1 MPPLPAPP
9 CTTADVCTTT
19 RSAIVAGTVTGHH
32 LLDVEGYSRTKEL
45 FPNGTY
51 TNSLP
56 FTVGGRSWH
65 ISFYPNGRNP
75 GSADFVSIFLGL
87 EIDQICAEPVA
98 ARVQFSLIDRARKPV
113 PSHSRATELHALF
126 HSTDGF
132 AFGFP
137 QFIKRADLENSEHLK
152 DDRFTIRCDITIAK
166 KLRKERRRALSR
178 FVDVPPSDL
187 HQHLGELLASKE
199 GADVTFHVT
208 GETFQAHRGVLAS
221 RSPVFRAELFGPMTE
236 GGAAAVVEIDDM
248 DGQAFRAL
256 LGFVY
261 TDALPEDMTPEEEAV
276 MCQHLLVA
284 ADRYGMERL
293 KLVCE
298 DRLCRHVTVGSAATI
313 LALAE
318 QHRCHG
324 LKEACFQFLE
334 SPAVLNAVAAAEG
347 FEHLARS
354 CPSLVKDLIF
364 KITDC

>member
-9 CTTADVCTTT
+9 CTTAT

-45 FPNGTY
+45 FSNGAC

-65 ISFYPNGRNP
+65 ISYYPNGRDP
-75 GSADFVSIFLGL
+75 GSADFVSIFVSL
-87 EIDQICAEPVA
+87 EVDQLCPEPVA
-98 ARVQFSLIDRARKPV
+98 ARVQFALLDRAGKAA
-113 PSHSRATELHALF
+113 PSHTLHALF
-126 HSTDGF
+126 RSTDGF
-132 AFGFP
+132 CFGFP
-137 QFIKRADLENSEHLK
+137 KFIKRADLENSEYLK
-152 DDRFTIRCDITIAK
+152 DDRFTIRCDITTAK
-166 KLRKERRRALSR
+166 KLRKEWRRASSSR
-178 FVDVPPSDL
+178 FLDVPPSDL
-187 HQHLGELLASKE
+187 HRHLGDLLASKE
-199 GADVTFHVT
+199 GADVTFHVA
-208 GETFQAHRGVLAS
+208 GETFQAHRSVLAS
-221 RSPVFRAELFGPMTE
+221 RSPVFRAELFSPMME
-236 GGAAAVVEIDDM
+236 GGGAAVVEIDDM

-256 LGFVY
+256 LEFVY

-324 LKEACFQFLE
+324 LKDACFRFLE
-334 SPAVLNAVAAAEG
+334 PPAVLNAVAAAEG

-354 CPSLVKDLIF
+354 CPSVVKDLIF